1 VIRINLLP
9 HREEKRAARRQQFYA
24 LFGLIAIL
32 AGLIWFLGYGVI
44 NGYIGVQDNKNT
56 FLKSQIA
63 ALDKDIE
70 EIKRLKEQT
79 DALLSRKR
87 IIESLQANRAETVHL
102 FNELARQM
110 PEGTY
115 LKSIKQNGEKI
126 NLIGYAQSNSRVS
139 TMMRNLEA
147 SPLLERPDLV
157 EIQSVAVGTRRLNQF
172 NLNVFITRQTTE
184 DDKKGKAPASNPA
197 VKEKKP

>member
-1 VIRINLLP
+1 MIRINLLP
-9 HREEKRAARRQQFYA
+9 HREEKRKARREQFYA
-24 LFGLIAIL
+24 LAGLVAML
-32 AGLIWFLGYGVI
+32 SGLIWFVGYGFI
-44 NGYIGVQDNKNT
+44 NGYINAQDGKNA

-63 ALDKDIE
+63 DLDKDIE

-87 IIESLQANRAETVHL
+87 IIESLQANRAEMVHL
-102 FNELARQM
+102 FNELVRQI

-115 LKSIKQNGEKI
+115 LKSIKQTGGKI
-126 NLIGYAQSNSRVS
+126 NLIGFAQTNSRVS

-157 EIQSVAVGTRRLNQF
+157 EIHSITVGGRRLNQF
-172 NLNVFITRQTTE
+172 DLNVFITRQTTE
-184 DDKKGKAPASNPA
+184 DDKKGKAAA
-197 VKEKKP
+197 VAKDKQP